1 MKLFKANQNLK
12 VRLNQFNSRLLQA
25 TKNFKTAKQINFQK
39 NKGAFKHKINYHS
52 RIQICIAGIG
62 NEGKLTKNQ

>member
-25 TKNFKTAKQINFQK
+25 TKNLKTAKQINFQK
-39 NKGAFKHKINYHS
+39 K
-52 RIQICIAGIG
+52 
-62 NEGKLTKNQ
+62 

>member
-39 NKGAFKHKINYHS
+39 K
-52 RIQICIAGIG
+52 
-62 NEGKLTKNQ
+62 